1 MKLICFHAAQRK
13 NEVVYA
19 GFDVA
24 TNTPLAGKKMHA
36 CSGHDL
42 HKIV

>member
-1 MKLICFHAAQRK
+1 MQDEKLCFCIAQRK

-24 TNTPLAGKKMHA
+24 TNTPLAGKKKL
-36 CSGHDL
+36 STL
-42 HKIV
+42 KIV